1 MPKDKI
7 ARDVVWKEVIKDEFK
22 RLKKALDCA
31 GLKILEE
38 KVADSKDFKEIEHQ
52 RILVESV
59 KQGIFLKLK
68 RMNKSIPSFLEK
80 ERGRPK
86 WEICLAGLRYLGQKL
101 PSSILLRNIFPML
114 KMEKVGEI
122 LSSYADRVCEVL
134 QSLYDFLK
142 RAEQYLKNYEKG
154 FRILSEFNKQNPE
167 LAKLYATLKTF
178 KLEEEFKNFRDSLE
192 KAASGTIE
200 IFIEGP
206 IKLYLMISKSAFL
219 IIFKV
224 LTQESILKLTQDS
237 DELKDLTTFHKHIHQ
252 AVEKSETLDITF
264 QLLRLSLPEYL
275 KLLEKEYERL
285 RGQFPT
291 EELQRAFLERFES
304 GVIFKE

>member
-1 MPKDKI
+1 MPKEN
-7 ARDVVWKEVIKDEFK
+7 RDMVWKEAKIEELKRFK
-22 RLKKALDCA
+22 KALKKAE
-31 GLKILEE
+31 LKILEQ
-38 KVADSKDFKEIEHQ
+38 KFDKDKDFKEIERF
-52 RILVESV
+52 RILVEHA
-59 KQGIFLKLK
+59 KQSILLRLK
-68 RMNKSIPSFLEK
+68 RIEKFIPPLLEK
-80 ERGRPK
+80 EGERSK
-86 WEICLAGLRYLGQKL
+86 WEIHLAGLRFLGQKL
-101 PSSILLRNIFPML
+101 PLSIALRTAFPML
-114 KMEKVGEI
+114 KMEKVAEI
-122 LSSYADRVCEVL
+122 LASYTDRMCEVL

-142 RAEQYLKNYEKG
+142 RAQQYLKNYEKG
-154 FRILSEFNKQNPE
+154 FKILSEFNKQNPE

-178 KLEEEFKNFRDSLE
+178 KLDEEFKNFRDSLE

-206 IKLYLMISKSAFL
+206 IKLYLMINKSTFL

-291 EELQRAFLERFES
+291 EELRRAFLERFES